1 MEKHSQAISTTYPQP
16 VIKTMYNSLKDS
28 LKNFSACPGSEV
40 STVDSFFLDAM
51 VNVAENVTNTGVISE
66 SLITSMSCFFL
77 LLSLSLSY
85 RTCRPLGLDPCRLQC
100 PRLPLGVVA
109 QLLIIWSCF
118 SARSALSNS
127 SSINCWRRS
136 LALASRAA
144 VSCRNWSIW
153 ATSLSV
159 EEMNEKEKESL

>member
-1 MEKHSQAISTTYPQP
+1 MPWLWNENSWQFICGCDGKCCCKCYKYECNIWISDHSN
-16 VIKTMYNSLKDS
+16 VM
-28 LKNFSACPGSEV
+28 
-40 STVDSFFLDAM
+40 SFF
-51 VNVAENVTNTGVISE
+51 
-66 SLITSMSCFFL
+66 F

-85 RTCRPLGLDPCRLQC
+85 RTCRPLALDPCRLQC

-118 SARSALSNS
+118 SARSARSNS

-153 ATSLSV
+153 ATSLSE
-159 EEMNEKEKESL
+159 EEMKKREKKRRKKFFSDVSLSVWSIY